1 MPEGFEVRRRIAQ
14 FRGIPLEILG
24 SSRGGGR
31 RLDVHEFGKREKP
44 WAEDMG
50 RAARSFSVRGIV
62 IGSDHDLDGEK
73 LEKAFEKNG
82 PGELI
87 LPHRAPISVA
97 VRSYQFEEPERET
110 RLQRFNVEFVEAGV
124 PAIPGARKNTSG
136 NVKTRGEK
144 AVAETRS
151 RFAEVFS
158 ISNETEGSIIRIG
171 DVATASTVT
180 VSTEFDALKSTTEI
194 LEDVAATADSVSEL
208 SSRMSQ
214 TLINPFVSAG
224 QFQNAIDQILDLPF
238 APIKVFREL
247 SSVSTFGTDL
257 VDPGTSSFARRR
269 FKTNQD
275 AIVALARETGTIARA
290 RALADVKLESSTD
303 AAALRDEIAA
313 ELDVLIVTASDALA
327 DNVVAALRALR
338 TATIRDLDTRGA
350 RLPARVIYEPQSI
363 TPAIVVAQRLYG
375 DPERD
380 AEIVSRN
387 RAAVPNPGR
396 IYFGTDLEVLASA

>member
-1 MPEGFEVRRRIAQ
+1 MPEGFEVRRRVAK
-14 FRGIPLEILG
+14 FRGIPIEILG

-73 LEKAFEKNG
+73 LEAAFEKNG

-110 RLQRFNVEFVEAGV
+110 RLQRFDVEFVEAGV

-136 NVKTRGEK
+136 NVKTRGEE
-144 AVAETRS
+144 AVAEIRV

-158 ISNETEGSIIRIG
+158 ISGETQSAIDRIG
-171 DVATASTVT
+171 VVATSATET
-180 VSTEFDALKSTTEI
+180 VSTAFDALKATTAVV
-194 LEDVAATADSVSEL
+194 EDVAATADSVSEL

-214 TLINPFVSAG
+214 TLVDASVAAG
-224 QFQNAIDQILDLPF
+224 QFQNAIDEILDLPF
-238 APIKVFREL
+238 APLDVFRQL
-247 SSVSTFGTDL
+247 AAVSTFGSDL
-257 VDPGTSSFARRR
+257 VDPGTSSVARRA

-275 AIVALARETGTIARA
+275 ALIALARETGTTARA

-303 AAALRDEIAA
+303 AAELRDEIAA
-313 ELDVLIVTASDALA
+313 ELDALIVTASDALG
-327 DNVVAALRALR
+327 DDVVAALRALR

-350 RLPARVIYEPQSI
+350 RLPARVTYAPRSI